1 MLPHF
6 ARYMGKDIALAWKID
21 TKHRARQH
29 LRHRPLSHDLSFL
42 RHGVDYT
49 LKRLPLK
56 LAGPRIADPIGS
68 DQVTP
73 RGNILEV
80 PGVSTMLRFVD
91 VRSWS

>member
-1 MLPHF
+1 
-6 ARYMGKDIALAWKID
+6 
-21 TKHRARQH
+21 
-29 LRHRPLSHDLSFL
+29 LRHRPLSQDLSFL

-68 DQVTP
+68 DQATP
-73 RGNILEV
+73 RENILEV